1 MADNNNGTTTVS
13 TVDVADLDSILGSPT
28 GESVMVPDQGG
39 SKEVKK
45 PNLFTSKPVDMTFLD
60 KDDDDDDSSSK
71 SSAAFAAPAASTATA
86 DNKGVPAPGADLDV
100 DKDLENLLTP
110 GDSDKGGRPKMDK
123 DAMLVF
129 TKKLI
134 EQNKIIPFDDDKPLE
149 KYTLQDFEELFEA
162 NFEEKEKKLRQ
173 EIPLEFFDN
182 LPTELQVAAKY
193 VADGGADLKGLF
205 RTLAQVEEVRQL
217 DPSEENDQEQIV
229 RSYLHATQFGTAEEI
244 EEEITSWKDRDE
256 LGSKA
261 KKFKPKLDAMQEQVV
276 ARQLAQQEQMRKQ
289 QAAQAQMY
297 MDNVYKVL
305 EPAELNGIKIDKKT
319 QSLLYAG
326 LVQPNYP
333 SISGKPTNM
342 LGHLLEKYQWVE
354 PRHDLIAEALWL
366 LADPDG
372 YRTKVREQGKKEATE
387 KTVRMLKTEERNKI
401 SSTTSDDY
409 DQENKRSSS
418 QQKLTRPSQSFFK
431 R

>member
-60 KDDDDDDSSSK
+60 KDDDDDDD
-71 SSAAFAAPAASTATA
+71 AAGKAPAVSVPTPTASA
-86 DNKGVPAPGADLDV
+86 DDKGGNAGSDLDV
-100 DKDLENLLTP
+100 DKDIDSLLSP
-110 GDSDKGGRPKMDK
+110 DGSDKGGRPKMDK
-123 DAMLVF
+123 DAMLAF

-134 EQNKIIPFDDDKPLE
+134 EKNKIIPFDDDKPLE

-182 LPTELQVAAKY
+182 LPEELQVAAKY
-193 VADGGADLKGLF
+193 VADGGADLRGLF

-217 DPSEENDQEQIV
+217 DPSEETDQEQIV

-305 EPAELNGIKIDKKT
+305 EPAEINGIKLDKKT

-333 SISGKPTNM
+333 SISGKSTNM

-366 LADPDG
+366 LADPEG
-372 YRTKVREQGKKEATE
+372 YRSKVKEQGKKDAVE
-387 KTVRMLKTEERNKI
+387 KTVRMLKTEEKNKI
-401 SSTTSDDY
+401 SSTASDDY
-409 DQENKRSSS
+409 DEPSRQSS
-418 QQKLTRPSQSFFK
+418 QQKISRPSQNFFK

>member
-13 TVDVADLDSILGSPT
+13 TVDVADLESILGSP
-28 GESVMVPDQGG
+28 GGDNVMIPDQGG

-45 PNLFTSKPVDMTFLD
+45 PNLFTSKPIDMAFLD
-60 KDDDDDDSSSK
+60 KDDDDDDAIIK
-71 SSAAFAAPAASTATA
+71 AVPASVTPPTAIA
-86 DNKGVPAPGADLDV
+86 DNKGVDTGSDTDV
-100 DKDLENLLTP
+100 DKDIDNLLSP
-110 GDSDKGGRPKMDK
+110 DGSDKGGRPKMDK
-123 DAMLVF
+123 DAMLAF

-134 EQNKIIPFDDDKPLE
+134 EKNKIIPFDDDKPLE

-162 NFEEKEKKLRQ
+162 NFEEREKKLRQ

-182 LPTELQVAAKY
+182 LPEELQVAAKY
-193 VADGGADLKGLF
+193 VADGGADLRGLF

-229 RSYLHATQFGTAEEI
+229 RSYLHATQFGNAEEI

-305 EPAELNGIKIDKKT
+305 EPAEINGIKIDKKT

-333 SISGKPTNM
+333 SISGKSTNM

-401 SSTTSDDY
+401 SSTASDDY
-409 DQENKRSSS
+409 DQEPSRSS
-418 QQKLTRPSQSFFK
+418 QQKISRPSQNFFK

>member
-60 KDDDDDDSSSK
+60 KDDDDDDDSSS
-71 SSAAFAAPAASTATA
+71 SSGASTQAGASTTTTSGAPAS
-86 DNKGVPAPGADLDV
+86 DDDD
-100 DKDLENLLTP
+100 DKNIDALLSP
-110 GDSDKGGRPKMDK
+110 DGSDKGGRPKMDK
-123 DAMLVF
+123 NGMLELA
-129 TKKLI
+129 KKLI
-134 EQNKIIPFDDDKPLE
+134 DQKKLIPFDDDKPLE
-149 KYTLQDFEELFEA
+149 KYTVQDFEELFEA
-162 NFEEKEKKLRQ
+162 NFEERERKARE
-173 EIPLEFFDN
+173 EIPLEFFDS
-182 LPTELQVAAKY
+182 LPVELQVAAKY

-217 DPSEENDQEQIV
+217 DPSEDNDQEQIV

-244 EEEITSWKDRDE
+244 EEEIISWKDRDE
-256 LGSKA
+256 LGAKA

-297 MDNVYKVL
+297 MNNVYKVL
-305 EPAELNGIKIDKKT
+305 EPAEINGIKLDKKT

-366 LADPDG
+366 LADPES
-372 YRTKVREQGKKEATE
+372 YRNKVREIGKKEATE
-387 KTVRMLKTEERNKI
+387 KTVRMLKTEEKNKI
-401 SSTTSDDY
+401 SSTTSDDF
-409 DQENKRSSS
+409 DQDNKRQSS
-418 QQKLTRPSQSFFK
+418 QQKLQRPSQNFFK